1 MRMESTCMQVHQ
13 LESEAGE
20 ETLVLTASLRE
31 GTLSTLGSNK
41 GLHFLHAR
49 DDLKLNFFSFCAQ
62 GNLGMCSL
70 SVLLQHLLEFN
81 LFGNIIFSLIFAK
94 ADEPSSFHS
103 MSFTF
108 TFPAE
113 FDSYRQQF
121 L

>member
-1 MRMESTCMQVHQ
+1 MESMQVHQ

-81 LFGNIIFSLIFAK
+81 LFGNIIFSLIVAK
-94 ADEPSSFHS
+94 ADEPRCSLHS

-108 TFPAE
+108 TFPAK